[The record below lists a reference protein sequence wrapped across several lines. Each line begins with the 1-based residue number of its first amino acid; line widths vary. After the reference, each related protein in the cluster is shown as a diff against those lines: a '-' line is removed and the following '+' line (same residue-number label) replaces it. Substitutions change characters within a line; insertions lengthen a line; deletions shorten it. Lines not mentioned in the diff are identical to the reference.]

1 MHYKYLSSLLFK
13 YQAALTRIWSTC
25 ANISHK
31 TPPFQ
36 AGGVVWWELE
46 LWLELK
52 VWWEVEVGWETEL
65 WWEMV
70 VWQEMHL
77 TQVWLLQSRWQSC
90 DSSQDTLSVLCF
102 PLLSEGSWLWQPR
115 LSPSFPRLLGDS
127 WADRALSLLHHL
139 ATFPYMFLSVNRI
152 VHPLCCCCA
161 PNTSLC
167 FGDRPCHSSRD
178 ASCPTA
184 ASLHFHLCLRHHLGF
199 Q

>member
-90 DSSQDTLSVLCF
+90 DSSQDTLSV
-102 PLLSEGSWLWQPR
+102 PLLSTAQWK
-115 LSPSFPRLLGDS
+115 LL
-127 WADRALSLLHHL
+127 ALAAS
-139 ATFPYMFLSVNRI
+139 AVTFLSTFAGGQLSRQGSKFI
-152 VHPLCCCCA
+152 TP
-161 PNTSLC
+161 
-167 FGDRPCHSSRD
+167 FG
-178 ASCPTA
+178 
-184 ASLHFHLCLRHHLGF
+184 HFSIYVSVC
-199 Q
+199 